1 MKAKKIGKVWVDSGT
16 VMVCDPCYLE
26 SNGRSSMVNVDD
38 DIFAK
43 LADTSTIQ
51 VGGERSGLAVA
62 VRSGHGDGHYPVYA
76 MMEKSLVLGLFVDFG
91 MEGMTITPVPPKLP

>member
-1 MKAKKIGKVWVDSGT
+1 MKTKQIGKVWVDSGT

-43 LADTSTIQ
+43 LADTSAIQ

>member
-1 MKAKKIGKVWVDSGT
+1 MI
-16 VMVCDPCYLE
+16 
-26 SNGRSSMVNVDD
+26 NVDE

-43 LADTSTIQ
+43 LADTSTVQ
-51 VGGERSGLAVA
+51 VGGKGGGLAVA

-91 MEGMTITPVPPKLP
+91 GLGAPKLQ